1 MHAFTAAIIVTDE
14 ELKMKRKKRSVN
26 EKAADWM
33 SQVIRWLAFI
43 CLALVF
49 VLNLFYT
56 SSVGDGEK
64 VTIAGSSW
72 QWIPMAVVLAAVL
85 IFWNGLSDRISE
97 KKLFAGMAV
106 FYIIVGFY
114 FIFNINPTIRDDAK
128 SVYDTAAAMADGD
141 YSSLNPGGYLYV
153 YPYQIGIVTYDR
165 IVRLFS
171 GSMKFLEVLNLAQVL
186 GINWFSY
193 RLSDH
198 FFGGNRKINNLTILL
213 TFAFL
218 PQFFFIMFKYGLIPG
233 FFFSIGSFYFLTIYL
248 KNNRLRYVVLSVV
261 FATAASCIK
270 MNYLIGAIAAAAI
283 LVIQAV
289 RNRKWRYGL
298 IAGIFLV
305 TSVGAGKA
313 LEFASEL
320 ESGVKMP
327 QGMHT
332 FFWIVMGTD
341 IDNEVRGPGWYNS
354 IGWKVMGDHD
364 YNVEESNEEARRLL
378 EENLQK
384 IQDNPGKATTFFG
397 RKTISLWCDPIY
409 QSLWSGLSQYE
420 LDNGSVEKEV
430 LEDLYSNGV
439 SEQISAV
446 FVKALLLLITAGAVI
461 YLLFHWKQQPI
472 LLYAP
477 LYFLGGFLFHSF
489 WEAKSQYVYTY
500 IFLLIPLCAFEM
512 HLLAEWVNRLL
523 EVRRKQRRRRAGKSV
538 RK

>member
-26 EKAADWM
+26 EKAADWV

-218 PQFFFIMFKYGLIPG
+218 PQFFSL
-233 FFFSIGSFYFLTIYL
+233 
-248 KNNRLRYVVLSVV
+248 
-261 FATAASCIK
+261 C
-270 MNYLIGAIAAAAI
+270 
-283 LVIQAV
+283 
-289 RNRKWRYGL
+289 
-298 IAGIFLV
+298 
-305 TSVGAGKA
+305 
-313 LEFASEL
+313 
-320 ESGVKMP
+320 
-327 QGMHT
+327 
-332 FFWIVMGTD
+332 
-341 IDNEVRGPGWYNS
+341 
-354 IGWKVMGDHD
+354 
-364 YNVEESNEEARRLL
+364 SN
-378 EENLQK
+378 
-384 IQDNPGKATTFFG
+384 T
-397 RKTISLWCDPIY
+397 
-409 QSLWSGLSQYE
+409 
-420 LDNGSVEKEV
+420 V
-430 LEDLYSNGV
+430 
-439 SEQISAV
+439 
-446 FVKALLLLITAGAVI
+446 
-461 YLLFHWKQQPI
+461 
-472 LLYAP
+472 
-477 LYFLGGFLFHSF
+477 
-489 WEAKSQYVYTY
+489 
-500 IFLLIPLCAFEM
+500 
-512 HLLAEWVNRLL
+512 
-523 EVRRKQRRRRAGKSV
+523 
-538 RK
+538 

>member
-1 MHAFTAAIIVTDE
+1 
-14 ELKMKRKKRSVN
+14 MKRKKRSVN

-270 MNYLIGAIAAAAI
+270 MNYLIGAIAAAA
-283 LVIQAV
+283 
-289 RNRKWRYGL
+289 R
-298 IAGIFLV
+298 
-305 TSVGAGKA
+305 
-313 LEFASEL
+313 
-320 ESGVKMP
+320 
-327 QGMHT
+327 MHT

-446 FVKALLLLITAGAVI
+446 IVKALLLLITAGAVI